1 MTGGAS
7 GVAGVAAVGVGY
19 LVGSVPVALLVGRAH
34 HVDPRVAGD
43 GNPGYWNAKALLG
56 RRAAVPVFV
65 GDTVKGTAAGPFGL
79 AVATACGLPPH
90 PAMVVT
96 WCAVA
101 AAMVGHAWP
110 VFAGFRGGRS
120 ILTFVGGMAVLSPR
134 TFAVGVAVVVV
145 VSLAAR
151 SFAWGARAGMASV
164 PLAELVVDGP
174 YRTAAVG
181 VLLSIIGLRFL
192 QAARAG
198 RRRSGPA
205 TAAPDVPPPR

>member
-1 MTGGAS
+1 MA
-7 GVAGVAAVGVGY
+7 AAVGAGY
-19 LVGSVPVALLVGRAH
+19 LVGAIPVAVLVGRAH
-34 HVDPRVAGD
+34 RVDPRAAGD
-43 GNPGYWNAKALLG
+43 RNPGYWNAKALLG
-56 RRAAVPVFV
+56 ARAAVPVFL
-65 GDTVKGTAAGPFGL
+65 GDTLKG
-79 AVATACGLPPH
+79 AVAGLGGQAAARVAGLSPH
-90 PAMVVT
+90 GAMVVT

-134 TFAVGVAVVVV
+134 TFLVGVTVVVL

-151 SFAWGARAGMASV
+151 SFSWGARAGMASV
-164 PLAELVVDGP
+164 PLVELMVDGL

-181 VLLSIIGLRFL
+181 VLLSIIGLRFG
-192 QAARAG
+192 QAALAE

-205 TAAPDVPPPR
+205 TSAPGGRPPR